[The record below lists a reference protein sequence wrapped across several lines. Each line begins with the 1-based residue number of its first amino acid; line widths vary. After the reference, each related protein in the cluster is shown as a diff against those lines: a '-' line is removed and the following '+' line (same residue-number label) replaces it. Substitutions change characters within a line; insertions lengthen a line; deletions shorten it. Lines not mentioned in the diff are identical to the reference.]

1 MSTNLE
7 RVPMT
12 ILLRL
17 KRKVKRLLAGGH
29 IQNREQRLFI
39 MKSSHILILF
49 VLSCCLTLVSCSSK
63 EERPKIA
70 IVFGGGGAKGAAEVG
85 ALKVIEKAG
94 IKADFVVGTSMGA
107 VIGGLYAAG
116 YSADEI
122 EKMLLNEDWMW
133 LYDGRKMFQ
142 FSDNRS
148 TIGLVRGPYFR
159 EQMDKVLT
167 EKGAHLFR
175 HIQTPFVCVATDI
188 SNGDFIEKDMS
199 EGVIAEAIRVSM
211 AFPAPGNAPILMDG
225 MSLAD
230 GGIVNNLP
238 VDVAKRMGADV
249 VIAIDLEQ
257 EVNDFDIGLPT
268 LGIFTKWINTR
279 PDISRRLKNIDDAD
293 IYIHPNLNGFNI
305 TDYESHS
312 LSVMMDRGFL
322 SAMEHFD
329 ELKRIAC
336 EK

>member
-1 MSTNLE
+1 
-7 RVPMT
+7 
-12 ILLRL
+12 
-17 KRKVKRLLAGGH
+17 
-29 IQNREQRLFI
+29 
-39 MKSSHILILF
+39 MKSSHILFLF
-49 VLSCCLTLVSCSSK
+49 VLSCCLTLFGCSSKSTSK

-85 ALKVIEKAG
+85 ALKVIEEAG
-94 IKADFVVGTSMGA
+94 VKADYVVGTSMGA

-116 YSADEI
+116 YSAKEI

-133 LYDGRKMFQ
+133 LYDGRKMLQ

-159 EQMDKVLT
+159 EQIDRVLS

-188 SNGDFIEKDMS
+188 SNGEIKEKDLS
-199 EGVIAEAIRVSM
+199 EGVVAEAIRISM
-211 AFPAPGNAPILMDG
+211 AFPAPGNAPIDMDG

-238 VDVAKRMGADV
+238 VDVARRMGADI

-257 EVNDFDIGLPT
+257 GNSDFDLGLPT
-268 LGIFTKWINTR
+268 LGIITKWINTR
-279 PDISRRLKNIDDAD
+279 PDIPRRLKNIDDAD
-293 IYIHPNLNGFNI
+293 IYIHPNLNGFSI
-305 TDYESHS
+305 KDYDTHS
-312 LSVMMDRGFL
+312 LSIMIDRGHKA
-322 SAMEHFD
+322 AMKHYH
-329 ELKRIAC
+329 ELKRLQDT
-336 EK
+336 KK

>member
-1 MSTNLE
+1 MGDL
-7 RVPMT
+7 
-12 ILLRL
+12 
-17 KRKVKRLLAGGH
+17 
-29 IQNREQRLFI
+29 IQNHAQRLFI
-39 MKSSHILILF
+39 MKSSHTIFLF
-49 VLSCCLTLVSCSSK
+49 VLSCCLTLVGCSSK
-63 EERPKIA
+63 SPSKQERPKIA
-70 IVFGGGGAKGAAEVG
+70 VVFGGGGAKGAAEVG

-94 IKADFVVGTSMGA
+94 VKADYVVGTSMGA

-116 YSADEI
+116 YSAEEI

-133 LYDGRKMFQ
+133 LYDGRKMLQ

-159 EQMDKVLT
+159 EQIDRVLS

-199 EGVIAEAIRVSM
+199 EGVVAEAIRVSM
-211 AFPAPGNAPILMDG
+211 AFPAPGNAPIDMDG

-238 VDVAKRMGADV
+238 VDVARRMGADV

-257 EVNDFDIGLPT
+257 GVNDFDLGLPT
-268 LGIFTKWINTR
+268 LGILTKWINTR
-279 PDISRRLKNIDDAD
+279 PDIPRRLKNIDDAD
-293 IYIHPNLNGFNI
+293 IYIHPDLNGFNI
-305 TDYESHS
+305 TDYEPHS
-312 LSVMMDRGFL
+312 LSVMIDRGAQ
-322 SAMEHFD
+322 SAREHFD
-329 ELKRIAC
+329 ELKKIASY
-336 EK
+336 K